1 VFILIILSG
10 VLNIVHHLGSYA
22 TGFQTLR
29 SFFLGG
35 KIVRSGK
42 ILVLLF
48 IDPPERAGLT

>member
-10 VLNIVHHLGSYA
+10 VLNIVHHLGSYV